1 MWSTC
6 WVNWWTSP
14 SSSPTTQTA
23 GCATGCSRPSASTPR
38 ERLDASGDPAALRR
52 RHADHYVALAEA
64 AGPHLRG
71 RDHLEWTSVVARD
84 IDNFR
89 AALDWAVE
97 TPSPEHA
104 LRLVAPLAVHG
115 RIGELAMDWA
125 ATAIAIPGGD
135 GHPLVPVVAAW
146 AAWGATMGRDF
157 ERAEDLVAVAER
169 AQAALGTRLAS
180 VARAQATLA
189 FYRNDFEE
197 ARRHAEEWVELA
209 RASGDP
215 YELAH
220 ALIMLGGAL
229 QITEPTL
236 DAAIAAVDE
245 AVRVARA
252 AGIDAR
258 ARDRPP
264 ELVAT
269 WLPLEESERALAL
282 LDEAIE
288 IGTRIGDRQRR
299 LERDRGT
306 KRGSRRDVVTGEQP
320 SKGPSTPPNRR
331 SNSVIMESRVGP
343 STRLVSR
350 CARSGLA
357 SPRPSS
363 SGRPTRWRNDGDS
376 DWSLE
381 MLAATDVALLE
392 ALGEQQ
398 VATLAAR
405 GAALDITDAVAYLRA
420 EADRALAAP

>member
-1 MWSTC
+1 
-6 WVNWWTSP
+6 
-14 SSSPTTQTA
+14 
-23 GCATGCSRPSASTPR
+23 
-38 ERLDASGDPAALRR
+38 
-52 RHADHYVALAEA
+52 
-64 AGPHLRG
+64 
-71 RDHLEWTSVVARD
+71 
-84 IDNFR
+84 
-89 AALDWAVE
+89 
-97 TPSPEHA
+97 
-104 LRLVAPLAVHG
+104 
-115 RIGELAMDWA
+115 MDWA

-135 GHPLVPVVAAW
+135 GHPLFPVVAAW
-146 AAWGATMGRDF
+146 AAWGATMGGDF

-169 AQAALGTRLAS
+169 AQAALGTRLPS

-209 RASGDP
+209 RASGDA

-236 DAAIAAVDE
+236 DAAIATVDE

-252 AGIDAR
+252 AGID
-258 ARDRPP
+258 
-264 ELVAT
+264 T
-269 WLPLEESERALAL
+269 ALAIGL
-282 LDEAIE
+282 PYSSRLGSRSRSPNARSPCSTKPSRSAPASVTVSGVSNAIGGQSE
-288 IGTRIGDRQRR
+288 
-299 LERDRGT
+299 DRGC
-306 KRGSRRDVVTGEQP
+306 DVVTGEQP

-363 SGRPTRWRNDGDS
+363 SGSPTRWRDDGDS

-381 MLAATDVALLE
+381 MLAATDAALLE

-405 GAALDITDAVAYLRA
+405 GAALDITDAVAYLHA
-420 EADRALAAP
+420 EADRALGAP